1 MSTESLHSPRVTLLG
16 SGVMPAADGATNS
29 IALSK
34 NCRKAEKM
42 RILGLTSLAKT
53 FAKRCNQEAVTQ
65 LDISMGDDSAAA
77 ATATAE
83 PQAATSAPVQS
94 VKAARRPKAAAKR
107 QKRHV
112 SRKQAKIPPAQVPD
126 ARESS

>member
-1 MSTESLHSPRVTLLG
+1 MSTESLHSPRITRLG

-65 LDISMGDDSAAA
+65 LDISMEGADSDAA

-94 VKAARRPKAAAKR
+94 VKAARPKAAAKR

-112 SRKQAKIPPAQVPD
+112 SRKLAKIPPAQVPD

>member
-1 MSTESLHSPRVTLLG
+1 
-16 SGVMPAADGATNS
+16 
-29 IALSK
+29 
-34 NCRKAEKM
+34 M

-65 LDISMGDDSAAA
+65 LDISMEGADSDAA

-94 VKAARRPKAAAKR
+94 VKAARPKATAER

-112 SRKQAKIPPAQVPD
+112 SRKQAKVPPAQVPD